1 MQGLLVQCPHCLH
14 LVRLGNGVL
23 NNNTVCF
30 ECTSCHSNIALPYQ
44 NDTHAP
50 NTQKAH
56 PHPIALHEDTV
67 LPEIPESHLRALET
81 EDEKAAQSPQHPLP
95 DALVHQIA
103 AIDPDRP
110 GSTGIKNAC
119 SRLWEEQWDDR
130 SAHESFIQKANHQNA
145 LPVAGQLY
153 GAVLRKFP
161 EDKKARFGQEKIL
174 NLGLLQ
180 LGHMRGTTNTSPRKI
195 STKTALWGIGLI
207 IGNTMLTFI
216 FSTLSRVVNNTPG
229 LAN

>member
-56 PHPIALHEDTV
+56 PHLIALHEDTV

-95 DALVHQIA
+95 DALVRKSLQLTL
-103 AIDPDRP
+103 
-110 GSTGIKNAC
+110 TG
-119 SRLWEEQWDDR
+119 
-130 SAHESFIQKANHQNA
+130 
-145 LPVAGQLY
+145 
-153 GAVLRKFP
+153 P
-161 EDKKARFGQEKIL
+161 EA
-174 NLGLLQ
+174 LGLKMLF
-180 LGHMRGTTNTSPRKI
+180 RGFGKNNGMTAAPMKVSYKRQI
-195 STKTALWGIGLI
+195 TKMHCL
-207 IGNTMLTFI
+207 
-216 FSTLSRVVNNTPG
+216 
-229 LAN
+229 

>member
-67 LPEIPESHLRALET
+67 LPEIPESHLRAL
-81 EDEKAAQSPQHPLP
+81 KPKMKKPLNHPN
-95 DALVHQIA
+95 I
-103 AIDPDRP
+103 
-110 GSTGIKNAC
+110 
-119 SRLWEEQWDDR
+119 R
-130 SAHESFIQKANHQNA
+130 SQTPWCNKS
-145 LPVAGQLY
+145 
-153 GAVLRKFP
+153 
-161 EDKKARFGQEKIL
+161 
-174 NLGLLQ
+174 LQ
-180 LGHMRGTTNTSPRKI
+180 LTLTGPEALELKMLFRGFGKNNGMTAAPMKVSYKRQI
-195 STKTALWGIGLI
+195 TKMHCL
-207 IGNTMLTFI
+207 
-216 FSTLSRVVNNTPG
+216 
-229 LAN
+229 